1 MSFHLPRRSKPAR
14 WARALALALV
24 PLTILAACGS
34 DDPAPNDGET
44 SAAGGACEPAET
56 PVINFAAYSTPREA
70 YGKII
75 PAFVSKWKEE
85 HDDQNVIFQE
95 SYAGST
101 TQAANVIAGYEADVV
116 ALSLAP
122 DVDQIVD
129 AGLIT
134 SDWTDQPDEGMVSTS
149 VVVFD
154 VRPGNPLGIA
164 DWNDVAA
171 EGVEVLTPDPASSG
185 GARWNLVS
193 LWGSALRG
201 YAGVTADDTA
211 GATTLMQDLLSNVI
225 VFDKNARDSIQNFEA
240 GNGDV
245 AITYENEVL
254 TAQDAGLD
262 DEAVYPPSTVLIE
275 NPVAIV
281 DQWADEH
288 CVREVAEAFVEYLHS
303 DEAKEI
309 YTDTGFLRS
318 TNIKEAKKGGGQF
331 PPIEDLYTVDE
342 IGGWDALN
350 EELFSDSGIV
360 TQAIAG

>member
-1 MSFHLPRRSKPAR
+1 MFSHPRRGAHASAR

-24 PLTILAACGS
+24 PLSILAACSS
-34 DDPAPNDGET
+34 DSGGDSSS
-44 SAAGGACEPAET
+44 SAANGPCELADT
-56 PVINFAAYSTPREA
+56 PELNFVAYSTPREA
-70 YGKII
+70 YGQII

-85 HDDQNVIFQE
+85 HDDQNVIVTE

-101 TQAANVIAGYEADVV
+101 TQAANVIGGYEADVV
-116 ALSLAP
+116 ALSLGP
-122 DVDQIVD
+122 DVDQIAD

-134 SDWTDQPDEGMVSTS
+134 HDWTDQPDGGMVSTS

-154 VRPGNPLGIA
+154 VRPGNPLGIQ
-164 DWNDVAA
+164 DWNDLAGD
-171 EGVEVLTPDPASSG
+171 GVEILTPDPASSG

-193 LWGSALRG
+193 LWGAALRG
-201 YAGVTADDTA
+201 YAGVTADDAA
-211 GATTLMQDLLSNVI
+211 GATTLMQDVLSNVI
-225 VFDKNARDSIQNFEA
+225 VFVKSARDSIQNFEA

-254 TAQDAGLD
+254 TAQEAGLE

-281 DQWADEH
+281 DRYVDEH
-288 CVREVAEAFVEYLHS
+288 CVREVAEAFVEFLHS
-303 DEAKEI
+303 DEAKQV

-318 TNIKEAKKGGGQF
+318 TDEKEAQKGGGQF
-331 PPIEDLYTVDE
+331 PPIEDLFTVDE

>member
-1 MSFHLPRRSKPAR
+1 MFIHPRRGSRASAR
-14 WARALALALV
+14 WARSVALALV
-24 PLTILAACGS
+24 PVAIFAACSS
-34 DDPAPNDGET
+34 DAGGGENAT
-44 SAAGGACEPAET
+44 SAGECTPAET

-101 TQAANVIAGYEADVV
+101 TQAANIVAGYQADVV

-122 DVDQIVD
+122 DVDEIAD

-134 SDWTDQPDEGMVSTS
+134 HDWTDSADDGMVSTS

-171 EGVEVLTPDPASSG
+171 EGVEILTPDPASSG

-193 LWGSALRG
+193 LWGAALRG
-201 YAGVTADDTA
+201 YAGVTKDDRA
-211 GATTLMQDLLSNVI
+211 GATTLMQNVLGNVI

-254 TAQDAGLD
+254 TAQEAGLE

-275 NPVAIV
+275 NPVAVV
-281 DQWADEH
+281 DQWVDEH

-303 DEAKEI
+303 PEAKEI

-318 TNIKEAKKGGGQF
+318 TDKKQAQKGGGQF
-331 PPIEDLYTVDE
+331 PPIEDLFTVDE

>member
-1 MSFHLPRRSKPAR
+1 MFVHHPPRRFAASAR
-14 WARALALALV
+14 AVALALAAV
-24 PLTILAACGS
+24 TIFAACSSAEG
-34 DDPAPNDGET
+34 GEGT
-44 SAAGGACEPAET
+44 TASGPCEPAET

-75 PAFVSKWKEE
+75 PAFVSQWKED
-85 HDDQNVIFQE
+85 HNDQNVIFQE

-122 DVDQIVD
+122 DVDQIAD
-129 AGLIT
+129 AGVIT
-134 SDWTDQPDEGMVSTS
+134 HDWTDTTDAGMVSSS

-164 DWNDVAA
+164 DWNDLANA
-171 EGVEVLTPDPASSG
+171 EILTPDPASSG

-193 LWGSALRG
+193 LWGAALRG
-201 YAGVTADDTA
+201 SAGVSEGDEA
-211 GATTLMQDLLSNVI
+211 GATKLMQDVLGNVI

-245 AITYENEVL
+245 ALTYENEVL
-254 TAQDAGLD
+254 TAQEAGLD

-281 DQWADEH
+281 DEWVDEH
-288 CVREVAEAFVEYLHS
+288 CVREVAEAFVDYLHS
-303 DEAKEI
+303 DEAKAI
-309 YTDTGFLRS
+309 FTDVGFLRS
-318 TNIKEAKKGGGQF
+318 TDVKEAQKGGGQF
-331 PPIEDLYTVDE
+331 PAIEDLFTVDE

-350 EELFSDSGIV
+350 DKLFSDSGIV

>member
-1 MSFHLPRRSKPAR
+1 MSFYPPRRFASAR
-14 WARALALALV
+14 WARSLALALV
-24 PLTILAACGS
+24 PLTILAACSS
-34 DDPAPNDGET
+34 DSGGGDT
-44 SAAGGACEPAET
+44 QSSAAGGPCTPPET
-56 PVINFAAYSTPREA
+56 PVVNFAAYSTPREA
-70 YGKII
+70 YGQII

-116 ALSLAP
+116 ALSLGP
-122 DVDQIVD
+122 DVDEIAD

-134 SDWTDQPDEGMVSTS
+134 HDWTDQPDGGMVSTS

-154 VRPGNPLGIA
+154 VRPGNPEGFQ
-164 DWNDVAA
+164 DWNDLAA
-171 EGVEVLTPDPASSG
+171 DGVEILTPDPASSG

-201 YAGVTADDTA
+201 YAGMTADDTA
-211 GATTLMQDLLSNVI
+211 GATTLMQDVLSNVI

-254 TAQDAGLD
+254 TAQEAGLE

-275 NPVAIV
+275 NPVAVV
-281 DQWADEH
+281 DQWVDEH
-288 CVREVAEAFVEYLHS
+288 CVRDVAEAFVEFLHS

-309 YTDTGFLRS
+309 YTEVGHLRS
-318 TNIKEAKKGGGQF
+318 TDTKEAQKGGGQF
-331 PPIEDLYTVDE
+331 PPIEDLFTVDE

>member
-1 MSFHLPRRSKPAR
+1 MFSHPRRRFLASAP
-14 WARALALALV
+14 WARALVLALG
-24 PLTILAACGS
+24 PLTILAACSSAG
-34 DDPAPNDGET
+34 GEEGPQA
-44 SAAGGACEPAET
+44 SGDGACEPAET

-75 PAFVSKWKEE
+75 PAFVSKWKED

-101 TQAANVIAGYEADVV
+101 TQAANIIAGYEADVV
-116 ALSLAP
+116 ALSLGP
-122 DVDQIVD
+122 DVDQIAD
-129 AGLIT
+129 AGMIT
-134 SDWTDQPDEGMVSTS
+134 HDWTDTADGGMVSTS

-154 VRPGNPLGIA
+154 VRPGNPLGIQDWDDLAA
-164 DWNDVAA
+164 D
-171 EGVEVLTPDPASSG
+171 GVEILTPDPASSG

-201 YAGVTADDTA
+201 YAGVSAEDTA
-211 GATTLMQDLLSNVI
+211 GATSLTQDVLSNVI

-254 TAQDAGLD
+254 TAQEAGLD

-275 NPVAIV
+275 NPVAVV
-281 DQWADEH
+281 DRWVDEH
-288 CVREVAEAFVEYLHS
+288 CVRDVAEAFVEYLHS

-318 TNIKEAKKGGGQF
+318 TDPKEAQKGGGQF
-331 PPIEDLYTVDE
+331 PPIEDLFTVDE

>member
-1 MSFHLPRRSKPAR
+1 MQLRSQR
-14 WARALALALV
+14 LQGLALFAS
-24 PLTILAACGS
+24 LTIVLAACSSSGGGG
-34 DDPAPNDGET
+34 DPADV
-44 SAAGGACEPAET
+44 AGACTPAET
-56 PVINFAAYSTPREA
+56 PVINFAAYSTPREV

-75 PAFVSKWKEE
+75 PAFVSKWKED

-122 DVDQIVD
+122 DVDEIVD
-129 AGLIT
+129 AGLT
-134 SDWTDQPDEGMVSTS
+134 SADWVDQPDDGMVSTS

-154 VRPGNPLGIA
+154 VRPGNPLGLA
-164 DWNDVAA
+164 DWNDLAA
-171 EGVEVLTPDPASSG
+171 EGTEILTPDPASSG

-201 YAGVTADDTA
+201 YAGVTKDDEA
-211 GATTLMQDLLSNVI
+211 GATTLMQSVLGNVT
-225 VFDKNARDSIQNFEA
+225 VFDKSARDSIQNFEA

-254 TAQDAGLD
+254 TARDAGLE
-262 DEAVYPPSTVLIE
+262 DEAVYPPSTVLIQ

-281 DQWADEH
+281 DKWADAH
-288 CVREVAEAFVEYLHS
+288 CVRDVAEAFVAYLHTPEVKQLYA
-303 DEAKEI
+303 DV
-309 YTDTGFLRS
+309 GFLRS
-318 TNIKEAKKGGGQF
+318 TDIKEAKKGGGDF
-331 PPIEDLYTVDE
+331 PAIEDLFTVDE

-350 EELFSDSGIV
+350 EKLFSDDGIV
-360 TQAIAG
+360 TQAMAG